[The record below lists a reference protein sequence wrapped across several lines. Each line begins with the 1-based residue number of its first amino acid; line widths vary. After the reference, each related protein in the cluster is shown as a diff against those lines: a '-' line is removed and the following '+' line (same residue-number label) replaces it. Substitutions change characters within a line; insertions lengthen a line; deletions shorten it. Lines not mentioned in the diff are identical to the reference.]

1 MPLADRAI
9 AKRRA
14 LRRDD
19 NGRATVVGARRA
31 CALHPLPPPPFPPS
45 RRSAGG
51 GVTWAARASLR
62 GLVRGARARARCW
75 RTAARNAT
83 QCNALHGCAAR
94 PCKGRDCVPTQQLCV
109 RQWVL
114 HACSVH
120 RCLHACDVHRCSGFL
135 LRCNVKTCVG
145 ARGACTCAIS
155 THVCASV
162 QWKPAYG
169 QRAPVQCTEAGTQH
183 ARVQQ
188 CNGRLHACMAWV
200 HCTDA
205 QCNGQ
210 APSVHVCSS
219 APGTHT
225 TMQWV
230 QVCNRHMSCPHCAS
244 GSVKHLTNNAS

>member
-1 MPLADRAI
+1 MRA
-9 AKRRA
+9 A
-14 LRRDD
+14 
-19 NGRATVVGARRA
+19 
-31 CALHPLPPPPFPPS
+31 PPPPPPFPS
-45 RRSAGG
+45 LSSQRGRRGHVGGARIAAGFG
-51 GVTWAARASLR
+51 A
-62 GLVRGARARARCW
+62 RGACTRALLAHGC
-75 RTAARNAT
+75 T
-83 QCNALHGCAAR
+83 QCNAMHGCAAR

-155 THVCASV
+155 THVRASV
-162 QWKPAYG
+162 QQKPAYG
-169 QRAPVQCTEAGTQH
+169 QRAPVQCTEAGTQR

-210 APSVHVCSS
+210 APSVHGCSS

-230 QVCNRHMSCPHCAS
+230 QVCNRHTSTCNTRAHI
-244 GSVKHLTNNAS
+244 VLQEV

>member
-83 QCNALHGCAAR
+83 QCNALHGSAAR

-120 RCLHACDVHRCSGFL
+120 RCLHACDVHWCNGFL

-155 THVCASV
+155 THVRASV
-162 QWKPAYG
+162 QQKPAYG
-169 QRAPVQCTEAGTQH
+169 QRAPVQCTEAGTQR

>member
-1 MPLADRAI
+1 MRA
-9 AKRRA
+9 A
-14 LRRDD
+14 
-19 NGRATVVGARRA
+19 
-31 CALHPLPPPPFPPS
+31 PPPPPPFPPS

-210 APSVHVCSS
+210 APSVHGCSS

-230 QVCNRHMSCPHCAS
+230 QVCNRHTSTCNTRAHI
-244 GSVKHLTNNAS
+244 VLQEV